1 MRSLAFRLIE
11 ALNKFLWYIAPE
23 WRFGLDSRTLRYLL
37 RRHAIQASA
46 DYIYTHMKRAQEL
59 NTREDL
65 YDYVLP
71 RLMAN
76 GALLEFGVSAGA
88 SIRYIARRVGARTV
102 HGFDS
107 FLGFPDDGVLPV
119 GGTGAKFYVSK
130 LTRGGVP
137 PVVPDNVV
145 LHNGWFTE
153 TLPDFIATLTEPVAL
168 LHIDCD
174 IYSSTHDVFTALAHH
189 LVPGTIIVFDEY
201 YGIYGWERQEFLAFQ
216 EFVAANGVEYE
227 YLAYTFDSQA
237 AVRIEKNPAATVAAP
252 A

>member
-1 MRSLAFRLIE
+1 MRSKPRPTTIC
-11 ALNKFLWYIAPE
+11 
-23 WRFGLDSRTLRYLL
+23 
-37 RRHAIQASA
+37 
-46 DYIYTHMKRAQEL
+46 THMKRAQEF

-76 GALLEFGVSAGA
+76 GALLEFSVSAGV
-88 SIRYIARRVGARTV
+88 SISYIARRVGARTV

-107 FLGFPDDGVLPV
+107 FLGCPDGGVVPV
-119 GGTGAKFYVSK
+119 GGTGAKFSVSK
-130 LTRGGVP
+130 LTRGGAL

-153 TLPDFIATLTEPVAL
+153 TLLDFVATLNEPVAL

-174 IYSSTHDVFTALAHH
+174 IYSSTRDVFTALAHH
-189 LVPGTIIVFDEY
+189 LVPGPIIVFNEY
-201 YGIYGWERQEFLAFQ
+201 YGIYGWVRQEFLAFQ
-216 EFVAANGVEYE
+216 EFGSANGVEYE
-227 YLAYTFDSQA
+227 YLSYTFDSQA
-237 AVRIEKNPAATVAAP
+237 AMRIEKNPAATVAAP